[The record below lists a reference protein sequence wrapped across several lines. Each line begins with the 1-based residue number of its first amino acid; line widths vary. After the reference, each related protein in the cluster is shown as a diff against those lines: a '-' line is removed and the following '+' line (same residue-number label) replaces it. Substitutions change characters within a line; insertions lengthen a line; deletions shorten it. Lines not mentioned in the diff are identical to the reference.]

1 MVNNFY
7 TLKALVR
14 EWTPDLTRCVVQDA
28 FSQVRNELTVALQG
42 EEQAW
47 MLRAS
52 VQAPFLFIFRTEGI
66 SKKRRNVATLFKDA
80 FDRSVED
87 VRIAR
92 RDRMIYL
99 DLEGGLHLQCTLFG
113 NRANVFLVDS
123 SGRVLEAFRSSE
135 KHTGEDAPAPRAA
148 PEPAS
153 FAAFEK
159 RWRPDRRRTD
169 QAISSAF
176 PIFDRTLSEEVMH
189 RSGVST
195 KQPEDCTEEER
206 RALFEAAAALCD
218 ALDQPSPRI
227 YRADRFAETFSLI
240 PLQSQHDG
248 QDEETFDTVDAAVR
262 VFVRSRLAGEH
273 FRRLYEPLEEALSS
287 ALDEARRGAGRMESE
302 LTGES
307 RADRYERWGHLL
319 MAASSDDVPP
329 GAEEAVLPD
338 LFGSGEPVSI
348 PLDPAQTA
356 VENAER
362 YYDKARRTRQ
372 QRKHAEER
380 LAAAR
385 ASAREAEDLL
395 TQLRAIETLSDLKQF
410 RKDHAERLAS
420 YTGEKDEELERFP
433 FRRFPLQGGYEVWV
447 GRNARQNDD
456 LTFHYAQKYDLWM
469 HARGVPGSH
478 TILHL
483 PNRDAEPD
491 KRLLYQAASIA
502 AYYSKARG
510 SSAAPVMIARRKH
523 VRKPSGAPAGAVRVE
538 HEDVLLVEPHR
549 PRIDKK

>member
-1 MVNNFY
+1 MINNFY

-14 EWTPDLTRCVVQDA
+14 EWTPDLAGCVVQDV

-42 EEQAW
+42 REQAW
-47 MLRAS
+47 MLRTS

-66 SKKRRNVATLFKDA
+66 SKKRRNVATLFKEA
-80 FDRSVED
+80 FSRPVED

-99 DLEGGLHLQCTLFG
+99 DLEGELYLQFTLFG
-113 NRANVFLVDS
+113 SRANVFLVGS
-123 SGRVLEAFRSSE
+123 SGQVLEAFRSND
-135 KHTGEDAPAPRAA
+135 KHAGEDAPTPRAA

-176 PIFDRTLSEEVMH
+176 PIFDRTLSEEAMH
-189 RSGVST
+189 RAGVSA

-206 RALFEAAAALCD
+206 RALFEAARGICKALKE
-218 ALDQPSPRI
+218 PTPRI
-227 YRADRFAETFSLI
+227 YRTDRFAEAFSLI
-240 PLQSQHDG
+240 PLHSQSG
-248 QDEETFDTVDAAVR
+248 EKSVETFDTVDAAVR
-262 VFVRSRLAGEH
+262 AFVRSRLAQEH
-273 FRRLYEPLEEALSS
+273 FRRLYAPLEEALSR
-287 ALDEARRGAGRMESE
+287 AHEEARRGAERMESE

-329 GAEEAVLPD
+329 GADEAVLPD
-338 LFGSGEPVSI
+338 LFGSGEPTSI
-348 PLDPAQTA
+348 PLDPTETA
-356 VENAER
+356 IENAER

-372 QRKHAEER
+372 KRKHAEER

-385 ASAREAEDLL
+385 ASAKEAEDLL
-395 TQLRAIETLSDLKQF
+395 SQLREIETLSDLKQF

-456 LTFHYAQKYDLWM
+456 LTFHHAQKYDLWM

-538 HEDVLLVEPHR
+538 HEDVVLVEPHL
-549 PRIDKK
+549 PPIDKK

>member
-1 MVNNFY
+1 MINNFY
-7 TLKALVR
+7 TLKALAR
-14 EWTPDLTRCVVQDA
+14 EWAPDLSRCVVQDV
-28 FSQVRNELTVALQG
+28 FSQVRSELTVALQG

-66 SKKRRNVATLFKDA
+66 SKKRRNVATLFKEA
-80 FDRSVED
+80 FDRPVED

-92 RDRMIYL
+92 RDRMLYL
-99 DLEGGLHLQCTLFG
+99 DLAGGRHLQFTLFG
-113 NRANVFLVDS
+113 SRANVFLVDS
-123 SGRVLEAFRSSE
+123 SGQVLEAFRSSE
-135 KHTGEDAPAPRAA
+135 KHTGEDAPTPRTA

-153 FAAFEK
+153 FPAFEK

-169 QAISSAF
+169 QAISGAF

-189 RSGVST
+189 RAGVST
-195 KQPEDCTEEER
+195 GKPEDCTEEER
-206 RALFEAAAALCD
+206 RALFEAAAALCE

-227 YRADRFAETFSLI
+227 YRADRFADAFSLI
-240 PLQSQHDG
+240 PLQSQRHE

-262 VFVRSRLAGEH
+262 AFVRSRLAREH

-287 ALDEARRGAGRMESE
+287 AREEARRGADRMESE
-302 LTGES
+302 LAGES

-319 MAASSDDVPP
+319 MAASSGDVPP
-329 GAEEAVLPD
+329 GADEAVLPD
-338 LFGSGEPVSI
+338 LFGSGEPTSI
-348 PLDPAQTA
+348 PLDPTGTA

-372 QRKHAEER
+372 KREHAEER
-380 LAAAR
+380 LKVAR
-385 ASAREAEDLL
+385 ASAREAGELL
-395 TQLRAIETLSDLKQF
+395 ARLRGIETLSDLKQF

-456 LTFHYAQKYDLWM
+456 LTFHHAQKYDLWM

-549 PRIDKK
+549 P